1 MSTDRE
7 LIKQDGELIRL
18 PAIPLDRK
26 GAEAIFGSMEG
37 ELMKV
42 LPKAIS
48 PVMLIRTAI
57 TALQRQPAL
66 FQCTSRSLCGC
77 LMEVGQ
83 LGLTLDAN
91 LGHAWLIPFN
101 NRKTG
106 KKEAQLQIGYKGM
119 ILMGKDAVD
128 VIFEMEVVYQGE
140 AFKYTRGIGATITHE
155 PPVERETDATK
166 IIAAYAIGYFPDGR
180 FKFEIM
186 SRDAIEIIRKRAP
199 SARGSSSPWDSD
211 YAEMSKK
218 TVLRRL
224 FKTIPN
230 ARLQRAANLDELA
243 ATGISQGLAA
253 NVVGEIT
260 SDVGA
265 SQFDD
270 DETPDGEYE
279 VVEEISDPV
288 PKKKPRRSKKKA
300 RTKKADPEPEGESE
314 GESDKSESR
323 YALLQKHGAQAD
335 RVEGTAWTEAELQ
348 DYLEEVLDEGQTLDS
363 LPVHE
368 FEKIEQYIANYDPD
382 GRTI

>member
-1 MSTDRE
+1 MSSGRE
-7 LIKQDGELIRL
+7 VAKQEGETVRL
-18 PAIPLDRK
+18 PASPLDRK
-26 GAEAIFGSMEG
+26 GAEAIFGSMQH

-57 TALQRQPAL
+57 TALQRQPTL

-91 LGHAWLIPFN
+91 LGHAWLVPFN

-128 VIFEMEVVYQGE
+128 VIFEMEVVYEGE
-140 AFKYTRGIGATITHE
+140 AFKYTRGMNATITHE
-155 PPVERETDATK
+155 PPIDRQTDAAK
-166 IIAAYAIGYFPDGR
+166 IVAAYAIAYFPDGR
-180 FKFEIM
+180 TKFEVM

-199 SARGSSSPWDSD
+199 SARGRSSPWDSD
-211 YAEMSKK
+211 YGEMSKK

-243 ATGISQGLAA
+243 AVGISQGLAA
-253 NVVGEIT
+253 NIT
-260 SDVGA
+260 SEIAGDVGGA
-265 SQFDD
+265 EFDD
-270 DETPDGEYE
+270 TPDADFE
-279 VVEEISDPV
+279 VVDDIPDPAQ
-288 PKKKPRRSKKKA
+288 KKKPRRSRKKA
-300 RTKKADPEPEGESE
+300 AAKKADPKPEGE
-314 GESDKSESR
+314 GDKAVSR
-323 YALLQKHGAQAD
+323 YEILQKHGGD
-335 RVEGTAWTEAELQ
+335 PEREEGTAWTEADLQ
-348 DYLEEVLDEGQTLDS
+348 DYLQDTLDEGETLDS
-363 LPVHE
+363 ISE
-368 FEKIEQYIANYDPD
+368 AGFDGIEQYIANHDPD
-382 GRTI
+382 GRSI